1 MMLPSINKR
10 KTRMLT
16 TRFLAAALAL
26 AAASPAFAQDV
37 PARIKEAG
45 KIVIATNPN
54 YAPITFKDPAT
65 NTLMGFDIDLGTA
78 IAQELGVKVEWQEI
92 AFAQMLPSL
101 QTGRVD
107 TVLAGMSDLPSRRD
121 VTDFVDYMTSGA
133 QFYTIAAL
141 AGTIKTPEDL
151 CGKSVGAS
159 RSTNW
164 PAQIAEWSAAN
175 CVAKGKPAINVVGTE
190 GSVDA
195 RTQLKTERLQGA
207 VQGNETLP
215 YFQSLEPNTFVL
227 LGKAFTQ
234 SLVGMPFAKADTPLR
249 DAVKAAIERL
259 QASGAYDKM
268 LAKYGLADNKLTPIS
283 INKGE

>member
-1 MMLPSINKR
+1 MSTRITMLV
-10 KTRMLT
+10 
-16 TRFLAAALAL
+16 AALAL
-26 AAASPAFAQDV
+26 AAAAPALAQSV
-37 PARIKEAG
+37 PARIKDAG

-78 IAQELGVKVEWQEI
+78 IAKELGVKIEWQEI

-107 TVLAGMSDLPSRRD
+107 TVLAGMSDLPTRRD
-121 VTDFVDYMTSGA
+121 VADF
-133 QFYTIAAL
+133 
-141 AGTIKTPEDL
+141 

-164 PAQIAEWSAAN
+164 PAQMTEWSQAN
-175 CVAKGKPAINVVGTE
+175 CVAKGKPAMNVIGTE

-215 YFQSLEPNTFVL
+215 YFQALEPNTYVL
-227 LGKAFTQ
+227 LGTAFTQ
-234 SLVGMPFAKADTPLR
+234 SLVGMPFAKSETALR

-259 QASGAYDKM
+259 LASGEYDKM
-268 LAKYGLADNKLTPIS
+268 LTKYGLQANKLTPIS

>member
-1 MMLPSINKR
+1 MLVI
-10 KTRMLT
+10 
-16 TRFLAAALAL
+16 RFLAAILVLAGVT
-26 AAASPAFAQDV
+26 PAFAQSV
-37 PARIKEAG
+37 PARIKDAG

-54 YAPITFKDPAT
+54 YAPITFKDPAS
-65 NTLMGFDIDLGTA
+65 NTLMGFDIDLGEA
-78 IAQELGVKVEWQEI
+78 IAKQLGVKVEWQEI

-107 TVLAGMSDLPSRRD
+107 TVLAGMSDLPTRRD
-121 VTDFVDYMTSGA
+121 VADFVDYMSSGA

-164 PAQIAEWSAAN
+164 PAQMEDWSKAN
-175 CVAKGKPAINVVGTE
+175 CVAKGRPAMTVVGTE

-207 VQGNETLP
+207 VQG
-215 YFQSLEPNTFVL
+215 
-227 LGKAFTQ
+227 
-234 SLVGMPFAKADTPLR
+234 
-249 DAVKAAIERL
+249 
-259 QASGAYDKM
+259 
-268 LAKYGLADNKLTPIS
+268 
-283 INKGE
+283 

>member
-1 MMLPSINKR
+1 MLVI
-10 KTRMLT
+10 
-16 TRFLAAALAL
+16 RFLAAILVLAGVT
-26 AAASPAFAQDV
+26 PAFAQSV
-37 PARIKEAG
+37 PARIKDAG

-78 IAQELGVKVEWQEI
+78 IAKELGVKIEWQEI

-107 TVLAGMSDLPSRRD
+107 TVLAGMSDLPTRRD
-121 VTDFVDYMTSGA
+121 VADFVDYMTSGP
-133 QFYTIAAL
+133 QFYTISAL

-164 PAQIAEWSAAN
+164 PAQMTEWSQAN
-175 CVAKGKPAINVVGTE
+175 CVAKGKPAMNVVGTE

-215 YFQSLEPNTFVL
+215 YFQALEPNTYVL
-227 LGKAFTQ
+227 LGTAFTQ
-234 SLVGMPFAKADTPLR
+234 SLVGMPFAKSETGLR

-259 QASGAYDKM
+259 QASGEYDKM
-268 LAKYGLADNKLTPIS
+268 LAKYGLQANKLTPIS
-283 INKGE
+283 INNGE

>member
-1 MMLPSINKR
+1 M
-10 KTRMLT
+10 
-16 TRFLAAALAL
+16 LAAIFVIGGVA
-26 AAASPAFAQDV
+26 PAFAQSV
-37 PARIKEAG
+37 PARIKDAG

-65 NTLMGFDIDLGTA
+65 NILMGFDIDLGTA
-78 IAQELGVKVEWQEI
+78 IANELGVKIEWQEI

-107 TVLAGMSDLPSRRD
+107 TVLAGMSDLPTRRD
-121 VTDFVDYMTSGA
+121 VADFVDYMTSGP
-133 QFYTIAAL
+133 QFYTITTL
-141 AGTIKTPEDL
+141 AGAIKTPEDL

-164 PAQIAEWSAAN
+164 PAQMTEWSQAN
-175 CVAKGKPAINVVGTE
+175 CVAKGRPAMNVVGTE

-215 YFQSLEPNTFVL
+215 YFQSLEPNTYVL
-227 LGKAFTQ
+227 LGTAFAR
-234 SLVGMPFAKADTPLR
+234 SLVGMPFAKSEMALR

-259 QASGAYDKM
+259 QASGEYDKM
-268 LAKYGLADNKLTPIS
+268 LAKYGLQANKLTPIS

>member
-1 MMLPSINKR
+1 MLN
-10 KTRMLT
+10 TRV
-16 TRFLAAALAL
+16 LAAALVL
-26 AAASPAFAQDV
+26 AAGPAFAQDV
-37 PARIKEAG
+37 PARIKQAG

-65 NTLMGFDIDLGTA
+65 NTLMGFDIDLGNA
-78 IAQELGVKVEWQEI
+78 IGQELGVKVEWQEI

-107 TVLAGMSDLPSRRD
+107 TVLAGMSDLPARRD
-121 VTDFVDYMTSGA
+121 VADFVDYMTSGA
-133 QFYTIAAL
+133 QFYTITAL

-164 PAQIAEWSAAN
+164 PGQMEDWSKAN
-175 CVAKGKPAINVVGTE
+175 CVAKGKPAMNVVGTE

-215 YFQSLEPNTFVL
+215 YFQSLEPNTYVL

-234 SLVGMPFAKADTPLR
+234 SLVGMPFAKTEAPLR
-249 DAVKAAIERL
+249 DAVKAAVERL

-283 INKGE
+283 LNKGE

>member
-1 MMLPSINKR
+1 MPI
-10 KTRMLT
+10 
-16 TRFLAAALAL
+16 TRFLFPILVLAGVTPALAQ
-26 AAASPAFAQDV
+26 SV
-37 PARIKEAG
+37 PARVKDAG

-65 NTLMGFDIDLGTA
+65 NMLMGFDIDLGTA
-78 IAQELGVKVEWQEI
+78 IAKELGVKIEWQEI

-107 TVLAGMSDLPSRRD
+107 TVLAGMSDLPTRRD
-121 VTDFVDYMTSGA
+121 VADFVDYMTSGP
-133 QFYTIAAL
+133 QFYTITAL

-164 PAQIAEWSAAN
+164 PAQMTEWSQAN
-175 CVAKGKPAINVVGTE
+175 CVAKGKPAMNVVGTE

-215 YFQSLEPNTFVL
+215 YFQALEPNTYVL
-227 LGKAFTQ
+227 LGTAFTQ
-234 SLVGMPFAKADTPLR
+234 SLIGMPFAKSETALR

-259 QASGAYDKM
+259 QASGDYDKM
-268 LAKYGLADNKLTPIS
+268 LAKYGLQANKLTPIS

>member
-1 MMLPSINKR
+1 MS
-10 KTRMLT
+10 TRITMLT
-16 TRFLAAALAL
+16 AILIIGGVA
-26 AAASPAFAQDV
+26 PAFAQSV
-37 PARIKEAG
+37 PARIKDAG

-78 IAQELGVKVEWQEI
+78 IAKELGVKIEWQEI

-107 TVLAGMSDLPSRRD
+107 TVLAGMSDLPTRRD
-121 VTDFVDYMTSGA
+121 VADFVDYMTSGP
-133 QFYTIAAL
+133 QFYTITAL
-141 AGTIKTPEDL
+141 AATIKAPEDL

-164 PAQIAEWSAAN
+164 PAQMTEWSQAN
-175 CVAKGKPAINVVGTE
+175 CVAKGKPAMNVVGTE

-215 YFQSLEPNTFVL
+215 YFQSLEPNTYVP

-234 SLVGMPFAKADTPLR
+234 SLVGMPFAKTEAPLR

-283 INKGE
+283 LNKGE

>member
-1 MMLPSINKR
+1 MSKR
-10 KTRMLT
+10 FTM
-16 TRFLAAALAL
+16 LAAIFVIGGV
-26 AAASPAFAQDV
+26 ASAFAQSV
-37 PARIKEAG
+37 PARIKDAG

-78 IAQELGVKVEWQEI
+78 IAKELGVNIEWQEI

-107 TVLAGMSDLPSRRD
+107 TVLAGMSDLPTRRD
-121 VTDFVDYMTSGA
+121 VADFVDYMTSGP
-133 QFYTIAAL
+133 QFYTITAL
-141 AGTIKTPEDL
+141 AGTIKAPEDL

-164 PAQIAEWSAAN
+164 PAQMTEWSQAN
-175 CVAKGKPAINVVGTE
+175 CVAKGKPAMNVVGTE

-215 YFQSLEPNTFVL
+215 YFQSLEPNTYVL
-227 LGKAFTQ
+227 LGTAFAR
-234 SLVGMPFAKADTPLR
+234 SLVGMPFAKSETALR

-259 QASGAYDKM
+259 QASGEYDKM
-268 LAKYGLADNKLTPIS
+268 LAKYGLQANKLMPIS

>member
-1 MMLPSINKR
+1 MSTRITMLI
-10 KTRMLT
+10 
-16 TRFLAAALAL
+16 AALAL
-26 AAASPAFAQDV
+26 ASAAPALAQSV
-37 PARIKEAG
+37 PARIRDAG

-78 IAQELGVKVEWQEI
+78 IAKELGVKIEWQEI

-107 TVLAGMSDLPSRRD
+107 TVLAGMSDLPARRD
-121 VTDFVDYMTSGA
+121 VADFVDYMTSGP
-133 QFYTIAAL
+133 QFYTISAL

-164 PAQIAEWSAAN
+164 PAQMTEWSQTN
-175 CVAKGKPAINVVGTE
+175 CVAKGKPAMNVVGTE

-215 YFQSLEPNTFVL
+215 YFQALEPNTYVL
-227 LGKAFTQ
+227 LGTAFTQ
-234 SLVGMPFAKADTPLR
+234 SLVGMPFAKSETALR

-259 QASGAYDKM
+259 QASGEYDKM
-268 LAKYGLADNKLTPIS
+268 LAKYGLQANKLTPIS

>member
-1 MMLPSINKR
+1 MP
-10 KTRMLT
+10 TRIIA
-16 TRFLAAALAL
+16 LAALVL
-26 AAASPAFAQDV
+26 AAASPAFAQNV
-37 PARIKEAG
+37 PSRIASAG
-45 KIVIATNPN
+45 RIIIATNPN

-65 NTLMGFDIDLGTA
+65 NKLMGFDIDLGEA
-78 IAQELGVKVEWQEI
+78 IGKELGVRVEWQEI

-121 VTDFVDYMTSGA
+121 TTDFVDYMTSGA
-133 QFYTIAAL
+133 QFYTTTAL

-164 PAQIAEWSAAN
+164 PAQIAEWSQAN
-175 CVAKGKPAINVVGTE
+175 CVAKGKKAINVVGTE

-234 SLVGMPFAKADTPLR
+234 SLVGMPFAKADVPLR

-259 QASGAYDKM
+259 QANGEYDKL
-268 LAKYGLADNKLTPIS
+268 LAKYGLQANKLSPIT

>member
-1 MMLPSINKR
+1 MSTRITML
-10 KTRMLT
+10 
-16 TRFLAAALAL
+16 AVALAL
-26 AAASPAFAQDV
+26 AAATGPAFAQDI
-37 PARIKEAG
+37 PARIKDAG

-78 IAQELGVKVEWQEI
+78 IAKELGVKIEWQEI

-107 TVLAGMSDLPSRRD
+107 TVLAGMSDLPTRRE
-121 VTDFVDYMTSGA
+121 VADFVDYMTSGP
-133 QFYTIAAL
+133 QFYTISAL

-164 PAQIAEWSAAN
+164 PAQMTEWSQTN
-175 CVAKGKPAINVVGTE
+175 CVAKGKPAMNVVGTE

-215 YFQSLEPNTFVL
+215 YFQALEPNTYVL
-227 LGKAFTQ
+227 LGTAFTQ
-234 SLVGMPFAKADTPLR
+234 SLVGMPFAKSETALR

-259 QASGAYDKM
+259 QASGEYDKM
-268 LAKYGLADNKLTPIS
+268 LAKYGLQANKLTPIS

>member
-1 MMLPSINKR
+1 MP
-10 KTRMLT
+10 TRIIA
-16 TRFLAAALAL
+16 LAALVL
-26 AAASPAFAQDV
+26 AAASPAFAQNV
-37 PARIKEAG
+37 PSRIASAG
-45 KIVIATNPN
+45 RIIIATNPN

-65 NTLMGFDIDLGTA
+65 NKLMGFDIDLGEA
-78 IAQELGVKVEWQEI
+78 IGKELGVRVEWQEI

-107 TVLAGMSDLPSRRD
+107 TVLAGMSDLPARRD
-121 VTDFVDYMTSGA
+121 ATDFVDYMTSGA
-133 QFYTIAAL
+133 QFYTITAL

-164 PAQIAEWSAAN
+164 PAQIAEWSQAN
-175 CVAKGKPAINVVGTE
+175 CVAKGKKAINVVGTE

-234 SLVGMPFAKADTPLR
+234 SLVGMPFAKADVPLR

-259 QASGAYDKM
+259 QANGEYDKL
-268 LAKYGLADNKLTPIS
+268 LAKYGLQANKLSPIT

>member
-1 MMLPSINKR
+1 MP
-10 KTRMLT
+10 TRIIA
-16 TRFLAAALAL
+16 LAALVL
-26 AAASPAFAQDV
+26 AAASPAFAQNV
-37 PARIKEAG
+37 PSRIASAG
-45 KIVIATNPN
+45 RIIIATNPN

-65 NTLMGFDIDLGTA
+65 NKLMGFDIDLGEA
-78 IAQELGVKVEWQEI
+78 IGKELGVRVEWQEI

-107 TVLAGMSDLPSRRD
+107 TVLAGMSDLPARRD
-121 VTDFVDYMTSGA
+121 ATDFVDYMTSGA
-133 QFYTIAAL
+133 QFYTITAL

-175 CVAKGKPAINVVGTE
+175 CVAKGKKAITVVGTE

-234 SLVGMPFAKADTPLR
+234 SLVGMPFAKADVPLR

-259 QASGAYDKM
+259 QANGEYDKL
-268 LAKYGLADNKLTPIS
+268 LAKYGLQANKLSPIT

>member
-1 MMLPSINKR
+1 MLI
-10 KTRMLT
+10 
-16 TRFLAAALAL
+16 TRFLATILVLGGVTPALGQ
-26 AAASPAFAQDV
+26 SI
-37 PARIKEAG
+37 PARIKDAG

-78 IAQELGVKVEWQEI
+78 IAKELGVKIEWQEI

-107 TVLAGMSDLPSRRD
+107 TVLAGMSDLPTRRD
-121 VTDFVDYMTSGA
+121 VADFVDYMTSGP
-133 QFYTIAAL
+133 QFYTITAL
-141 AGTIKTPEDL
+141 AGAIKTPEDL

-164 PAQIAEWSAAN
+164 PAQMTEWSQAN
-175 CVAKGKPAINVVGTE
+175 CVAKGRPAMNVVGTE

-195 RTQLKTERLQGA
+195 RTQLRTERLQGA

-215 YFQSLEPNTFVL
+215 YFQSLEPNTYVL
-227 LGKAFTQ
+227 LGTAFAR
-234 SLVGMPFAKADTPLR
+234 SLVGMPFAKSEAALR

-259 QASGAYDKM
+259 QASGEYDNM
-268 LAKYGLADNKLTPIS
+268 LAKYGLQANKLTPIS

>member
-1 MMLPSINKR
+1 
-10 KTRMLT
+10 MLT
-16 TRFLAAALAL
+16 TRVLAAALAL
-26 AAASPAFAQDV
+26 ATATPAIAQDV
-37 PARIKEAG
+37 PARIKQAG

-54 YAPITFKDPAT
+54 YAPITFKDPAS

-107 TVLAGMSDLPSRRD
+107 TVLAGMSDLPTRRD
-121 VTDFVDYMTSGA
+121 AADFVDYMTSGA
-133 QFYTIAAL
+133 QFYTITAL
-141 AGTIKTPEDL
+141 AGAIKTPEDL

-164 PAQIAEWSAAN
+164 PAQIAEWSQAN
-175 CVAKGKPAINVVGTE
+175 CVAKGKPAMNVVGTE
-190 GSVDA
+190 GSIDA
-195 RTQLKTERLQGA
+195 RTQLKTERLQAA

-215 YFQSLEPNTFVL
+215 YFQSLEPNTYVL

-234 SLVGMPFAKADTPLR
+234 SLVGMPFAKNEAPLR

-259 QASGAYDKM
+259 QASGVYDKM
-268 LAKYGLADNKLTPIS
+268 LAKYGLQDNKLTPIS